1 MLLCTHCGRENA
13 DDARFCSSCG
23 SPLGAAAPDQAREE
37 RKVVTILF
45 ADLVGFTSQAEQL
58 DPEDVR
64 ATLSPY
70 YAQLRSELERH
81 GGTVEKFIGD
91 AVMAVF
97 GAPVAHED
105 DPERAVRAALAIRD
119 AIVDD
124 GQLQVR
130 IAVTTGE
137 ALVTLDARTSEGEG
151 MVAGD
156 VVNTA
161 ARLQSA
167 APVNGIL
174 ADETTYR
181 GTKQRIGYREADPVE
196 AKGKVEPVPVWEA
209 LEARSRF
216 GVDVADGGA
225 PLVGRRRELDFL
237 TDALARAR
245 EERAP
250 QLVTFVGVP
259 GIGKSRLVYELSRAA
274 DAAPELISWRQGR
287 SLPYGEGVSYW
298 ALSEMVKAQAGILET
313 DPPEQAERKL
323 ADTVSD
329 LVVDGAERM
338 LESLRPLVGIGG
350 EAERGSDLRADRFV
364 AWRQFLEALAER
376 GPTVLVFEDLHWAD
390 DDLLDFVDHLVDW
403 GTGVPLL
410 VVCTGRPEL
419 LERRPGWGGGKPNA
433 LTLSISPLSDEETAR
448 LLASLLDRA
457 VLPADLQASLL
468 ARAGGNPLYAE
479 QFARLIA
486 ETERGEELP
495 LPENVQGII
504 AARLDGLPLVE
515 KQLLQ
520 DAAVLGKI
528 FWLDAVCAIG
538 GRARS
543 DAEALLHALG
553 RKEFVRRERRS
564 SVGGESEYAFRH
576 LLVRDVAYGQIP
588 RGARAEAHERAA
600 DWIEGLGR
608 PDDHAEML
616 AHHYLEAIRLRRL
629 AGQEDRAELVDR
641 ARLAARVAGG
651 RALALGAFPAAARF
665 YEAALELWP
674 RDEPERADLL
684 LDYGRSRFDDVA
696 FDEKLLDEATEGL
709 LRQGNREAAA
719 EAQSMVGTIWLN
731 RGDRDQAFEHLE
743 RARRLVEDRAP
754 SPAKAFVLQEVS
766 RAAMMGDD
774 FERAIELAS
783 ESLRLA
789 EEFRLDAMR
798 ARNLNTLG
806 VARVHG
812 GDEAGVHDLEQAVAI
827 GAAANSH
834 EECAAAANLAWLTA
848 VLGDLRR
855 AWDLHEECRRIA
867 DRLGLDSY
875 IRWQR
880 AEHVFHCHWQG
891 RWDEALATA
900 DEFVRE
906 VEAGS
911 SHYMESACRS
921 IRGSIRLARGDPA
934 AALADA
940 ARATEVA
947 RGTRD
952 PQVLNPA
959 LAFEARATLA
969 VGDREG
975 AGAIASELLTAW
987 SKTGVRP
994 THESVDGAWALRD
1007 LGRSDELAEVHES
1020 APGTTSWHEAA
1031 RRIAAGDLTG
1041 AAEIYAEIGSVPD
1054 EAYARLRAAEEFV
1067 RAGRR
1072 ADADAQLRL
1081 ALPVFAQ
1088 LGATAWAADGEALLA
1103 PSA

>member
-1 MLLCTHCGRENA
+1 MLVCPQCGRENA

-23 SPLGAAAPDQAREE
+23 SPLGAAAQAGAREE

-70 YAQLRSELERH
+70 YARLRRELERH

-119 AIVDD
+119 AIAED
-124 GQLQVR
+124 GRLQVR

-161 ARLQSA
+161 ARLQGA

-174 ADETTYR
+174 ADETTHR
-181 GTKQRIGYREADPVE
+181 ATRQAIEYREAETVE
-196 AKGKVEPVPVWEA
+196 AKGKAEPVSVWKA
-209 LEARSRF
+209 LEARWRF
-216 GVDVADGGA
+216 GVDVAQAGA
-225 PLVGRRRELDFL
+225 PLVGRSRELDFL
-237 TDALARAR
+237 VDALARAR
-245 EERAP
+245 EDRSP
-250 QLVTFVGVP
+250 QLVTLVGVP
-259 GIGKSRLVYELSRAA
+259 GIGKSRLVYELSQVVEA
-274 DAAPELISWRQGR
+274 DPELIFWRQGR

-298 ALSEMVKAQAGILET
+298 ALAEMAKAHAGILET
-313 DPPEQAERKL
+313 DTPAEAERKL
-323 ADTVSD
+323 SETVSD
-329 LVVDGAERM
+329 LVADGAARM
-338 LESLRPLVGIGG
+338 LENLRLLVGLGG
-350 EAERGSDLRADRFV
+350 EAERGSDQRADRFV
-364 AWRQFLEALAER
+364 AWRQFFEALAEQR
-376 GPTVLVFEDLHWAD
+376 PTVLVFEDLHWAD
-390 DDLLDFVDHLVDW
+390 DDLLDLVDHLVDW
-403 GTGVPLL
+403 GSGVPLL
-410 VVCTGRPEL
+410 VVCTARPEL
-419 LERRPGWGGGKPNA
+419 LERRPSWGGGKPNA
-433 LTLSISPLSDEETAR
+433 LTLSIPPLSDEETAR
-448 LLASLLDRA
+448 LLASLLERA
-457 VLPADLQASLL
+457 VLPAELQTSLL

-479 QFARLIA
+479 QFARLLA
-486 ETERGEELP
+486 EAGAGEELP

-504 AARLDGLPLVE
+504 AARLDGLPLEE

-520 DAAVLGKI
+520 DAAVFGKV
-528 FWLDAVCAIG
+528 FWLGALCEVG
-538 GRARS
+538 GHERQK
-543 DAEALLHALG
+543 AEEGLHALG

-564 SVGGESEYAFRH
+564 SVGGEDEYAFRH

-588 RGARAEAHERAA
+588 RGARAERHERAA
-600 DWIEGLGR
+600 GWIEALGR
-608 PDDHAEML
+608 SEDHAEML
-616 AHHYLEAIRLRRL
+616 AHHYLEALRLRRA
-629 AGQEDRAELVDR
+629 AGQEERAELIER
-641 ARLAARVAGG
+641 ARLAARDAGG
-651 RALALGAFPAAARF
+651 RALALGAFPTAARF

-674 RDEPERADLL
+674 EDEPERADLL

-709 LRQGNREAAA
+709 LREGNREAAA

-731 RGDRDQAFEHLE
+731 RGEGEEASKHLE
-743 RARRLVEDRAP
+743 DARRLVEDRAP
-754 SPAKAFVLQEVS
+754 SRAKAFVLQELS
-766 RAAMMGDD
+766 RAAMMADD

-789 EEFRLDAMR
+789 EELGIDDMR

-812 GDEAGVHDLEQAVAI
+812 GDEAGIRDLEQAVAI

-834 EECAAAANLAWLTA
+834 EECAAAANLAWTTV

-855 AWDLHEECRRIA
+855 AWDLHQECRRIA

-880 AEHVFHCHWQG
+880 AEHVFQCHWLG

-900 DEFVRE
+900 DEFIRE

-911 SHYMESACRS
+911 SHYMESGCRH
-921 IRGSIRLARGDPA
+921 IRGAIRLARGDPA
-934 AALADA
+934 AAFADA
-940 ARATEVA
+940 TRATEVA

-952 PQVLNPA
+952 PQARNPA
-959 LAFEARATLA
+959 LAFEACARLA

-975 AGAIASELLTAW
+975 AGAIANELLAAW
-987 SKTGVRP
+987 SKTGVRHP
-994 THESVDGAWALRD
+994 HESVDGAWALRE
-1007 LGRSDELAEVHES
+1007 LGRSEELADAFERP
-1020 APGTTSWHEAA
+1020 PGQTPWYEAA
-1031 RRIAAGDLTG
+1031 RSIAAGDLAG
-1041 AAEIYAEIGSVPD
+1041 AADIYAEIGSVPD
-1054 EAYARLRAAEEFV
+1054 EVYARLRAAAELV

-1072 ADADAQLRL
+1072 VDADAQLRP
-1081 ALPVFAQ
+1081 ALPVFVR
-1088 LGATAWAADGEALLA
+1088 LGATAWAAEGEALLA
-1103 PSA
+1103 ASA